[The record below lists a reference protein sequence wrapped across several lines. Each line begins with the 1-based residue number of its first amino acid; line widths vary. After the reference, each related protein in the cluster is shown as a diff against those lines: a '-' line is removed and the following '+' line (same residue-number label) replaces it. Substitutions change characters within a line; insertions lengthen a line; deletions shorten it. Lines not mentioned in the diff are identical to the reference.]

1 MGQYA
6 ILIEARNGL
15 QHQLVSLAPDKV
27 LDDSDETE
35 QSRDVYECCRL
46 TALLYSNAV
55 VFPIPTQTGWYLWF
69 IARLQTL
76 HSRSDTLK
84 KSEFISVSIWSLYIS
99 GIAALRTKSSAFFVA
114 SLREAL
120 QTAGLRSWP
129 AVRELLSRYLWTD
142 RACGYGG
149 AMLWDKLDL

>member
-6 ILIEARNGL
+6 VLIEARNSL
-15 QHQLVSLAPDKV
+15 QHQLVSLAPNKD
-27 LDDSDETE
+27 LDEGDEAACL
-35 QSRDVYECCRL
+35 RDIYECCRL

-84 KSEFISVSIWSLYIS
+84 KSEYNSVSIWSLYIS
-99 GIAALRTKSSAFFVA
+99 GIAALRTKSCAFFVA
-114 SLREAL
+114 ALREAL

-129 AVRELLSRYLWTD
+129 EVREVLIRFLWTD